1 MSWLQWLQMQPCIA
15 KPPARAWK
23 HDSFRQ
29 SGIWAVF
36 LMHFAYFA
44 LRTVIDVMVI
54 ESVLGWLT
62 GRILRCWFLLA
73 QGCWP
78 HVLRQCCFLLHS
90 LAAWRMLQSLPQLM
104 TVVAMQSLNARRHA
118 DNMDSHLPKDL
129 YVHYP
134 HNSVVLCFIMF
145 YLGHEGSLNPEDILV
160 DSSRF
165 VFLMSQGNRSETDW
179 YSMMMLPMYRETTCL
194 HASWMSMSRYTCCAC
209 IVPVKVTLVRWRS
222 ENTVSVMKSR
232 PNIKICLFLS
242 ACVVER
248 SAWAHATSFAL
259 CTFVLTVSIYWSV
272 LCFLDLLSKYHEWTI
287 EPFTLCWPIRK
298 IIDIHRPIM
307 IHISWIAAVRL
318 SSDIQWLHWWSALP
332 NSPRNVQKG
341 KSFKRGRLGG
351 SSCVRHVF
359 VFFWCTA
366 SGFVCDL

>member
-29 SGIWAVF
+29 SGIWAVA

-90 LAAWRMLQSLPQLM
+90 LVAWRMLQSLPQLM

-145 YLGHEGSLNPEDILV
+145 YWYWCWSLIHEPEFQCPNTSVAMPSCIWNTRMRWMPFSTRLVTQPLVGSCVTVTMARLGNLSWAWLSP
-160 DSSRF
+160 SP
-165 VFLMSQGNRSETDW
+165 SQHLGRTWD
-179 YSMMMLPMYRETTCL
+179 
-194 HASWMSMSRYTCCAC
+194 
-209 IVPVKVTLVRWRS
+209 
-222 ENTVSVMKSR
+222 
-232 PNIKICLFLS
+232 NI
-242 ACVVER
+242 AG
-248 SAWAHATSFAL
+248 
-259 CTFVLTVSIYWSV
+259 
-272 LCFLDLLSKYHEWTI
+272 D
-287 EPFTLCWPIRK
+287 RK
-298 IIDIHRPIM
+298 KDY
-307 IHISWIAAVRL
+307 
-318 SSDIQWLHWWSALP
+318 DDYDQK
-332 NSPRNVQKG
+332 VQKHFDNIF
-341 KSFKRGRLGG
+341 SYTSVEYKR
-351 SSCVRHVF
+351 SHS
-359 VFFWCTA
+359 
-366 SGFVCDL
+366 DLFPK

>member
-1 MSWLQWLQMQPCIA
+1 MRDRWIQKTFWWIPVDLSFWCPRAIEAKQIGIVWWCFPCTV
-15 KPPARAWK
+15 KL
-23 HDSFRQ
+23 H
-29 SGIWAVF
+29 VC
-36 LMHFAYFA
+36 MH
-44 LRTVIDVMVI
+44 L
-54 ESVLGWLT
+54 E
-62 GRILRCWFLLA
+62 C
-73 QGCWP
+73 
-78 HVLRQCCFLLHS
+78 QC
-90 LAAWRMLQSLPQLM
+90 R
-104 TVVAMQSLNARRHA
+104 
-118 DNMDSHLPKDL
+118 
-129 YVHYP
+129 
-134 HNSVVLCFIMF
+134 
-145 YLGHEGSLNPEDILV
+145 G
-160 DSSRF
+160 
-165 VFLMSQGNRSETDW
+165 
-179 YSMMMLPMYRETTCL
+179 
-194 HASWMSMSRYTCCAC
+194 TCCAC

-272 LCFLDLLSKYHEWTI
+272 LCFLDLLSKYHECTI